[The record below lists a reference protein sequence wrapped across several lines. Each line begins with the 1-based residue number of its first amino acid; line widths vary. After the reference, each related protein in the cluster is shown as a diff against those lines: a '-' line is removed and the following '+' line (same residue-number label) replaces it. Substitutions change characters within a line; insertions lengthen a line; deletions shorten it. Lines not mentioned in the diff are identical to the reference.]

1 MRRTINRRT
10 INLGWRFCP
19 SIAIVL
25 LVAASV
31 SPAWT
36 CNLESSK
43 PWQGQKIAQGGV
55 RTVVQSVDEEAEHTP
70 DDILKA
76 APVPGPPVEFNDKN
90 KNKDD
95 EERDDKERPD
105 ENIDDKNE
113 DQDRD
118 GDTLEMTASGEEIQR
133 ESNSATPVASPAQSR
148 HRAFAA
154 AAPNQVPCFCVIHL
168 TRNLA
173 LDQKTIWA
181 SPLRLPAADRY
192 WLVPAALGAFGL
204 VSADNTIMRHFGSTP
219 IGQSNSSSNYGLAGM
234 IGGATSIYLSGV
246 ITHDDHG
253 RESGLL
259 AGEAAVN
266 SVIVAEALKAAFEGP
281 RPNARMAAV
290 SGLEAPHSP
299 PNTRL

>member
-76 APVPGPPVEFNDKN
+76 GPVPGPPGEFND

-113 DQDRD
+113 D
-118 GDTLEMTASGEEIQR
+118 
-133 ESNSATPVASPAQSR
+133 
-148 HRAFAA
+148 
-154 AAPNQVPCFCVIHL
+154 
-168 TRNLA
+168 
-173 LDQKTIWA
+173 
-181 SPLRLPAADRY
+181 
-192 WLVPAALGAFGL
+192 
-204 VSADNTIMRHFGSTP
+204 
-219 IGQSNSSSNYGLAGM
+219 
-234 IGGATSIYLSGV
+234 
-246 ITHDDHG
+246 
-253 RESGLL
+253 
-259 AGEAAVN
+259 
-266 SVIVAEALKAAFEGP
+266 
-281 RPNARMAAV
+281 
-290 SGLEAPHSP
+290 
-299 PNTRL
+299 